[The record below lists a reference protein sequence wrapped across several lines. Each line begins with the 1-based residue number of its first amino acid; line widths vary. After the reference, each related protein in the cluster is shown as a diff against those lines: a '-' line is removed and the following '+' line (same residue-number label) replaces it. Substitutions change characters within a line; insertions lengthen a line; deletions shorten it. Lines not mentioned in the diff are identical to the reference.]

1 MFTAS
6 AIMNMKSHMFL
17 TYPLLC
23 FLFLSSFVYGQL
35 DYKYYDT
42 TCPNLTK
49 IVRNG
54 VWSAIS
60 NDTRMPASLLRL
72 HFHDCFVNGCDG
84 SILLDDTSTFT
95 GEKNAFPNRNSARG
109 YEVIDAIKAN
119 VEKACPSTVSCTDI
133 LTLAAREAIYLTRGP
148 FWSVCLGRRDSLTAS
163 QNAANDQL
171 PSPFE
176 PLVNITAKFV
186 SKGLDVK
193 DVVVLSGA
201 HTLGFAQCS
210 TFKRRLFDFDGSGNP
225 DPTLDSSLL
234 GSLRS
239 VCPNQ
244 KDSDSN
250 LAPLD
255 AVTINRFDN
264 VYFKNLMNNSGL
276 LESDQALMN
285 DNTTAALVSNFSKY
299 PYLFSKEFAASMV
312 KLINIG
318 VLTGQNG
325 EIRKN
330 CRVVN

>member
-1 MFTAS
+1 
-6 AIMNMKSHMFL
+6 MKSHMLL
-17 TYPLLC
+17 TSPLLGI
-23 FLFLSSFVYGQL
+23 LFLSSFVYGQL
-35 DYKYYDT
+35 DYKFYDN

-49 IVRNG
+49 IVRYG
-54 VWSAIS
+54 IWSAIS

-84 SILLDDTSTFT
+84 SVLLDDTSTFT

-109 YEVIDAIKAN
+109 YEVIDAIKAD

-148 FWSVCLGRRDSLTAS
+148 YWSVSLGRRDSLTAS
-163 QNAANDQL
+163 QSAANDQI

-176 PLVNITAKFV
+176 PLENITAKFV

-201 HTLGFAQCS
+201 HTIGFAQCS
-210 TFKRRLFDFDGSGNP
+210 TFKRRLFNFDGSGNP
-225 DPTLDSSLL
+225 DPTLDSSFL

-239 VCPNQ
+239 ICPNQ
-244 KDSDSN
+244 NDSDSN

-255 AVTINRFDN
+255 AVTTNKFDN
-264 VYFKNLMNNSGL
+264 VYFKNLMNSSGL
-276 LESDQALMN
+276 LQSDQALMN
-285 DNTTAALVSNFSKY
+285 DNRTAALVSNYSKY
-299 PYLFSKEFAASMV
+299 PYLFSKDFAASMV
-312 KLINIG
+312 KLTNIG

-330 CRVVN
+330 CRMVN

>member
-1 MFTAS
+1 MDPPQVETMDIS
-6 AIMNMKSHMFL
+6 GKS
-17 TYPLLC
+17 YPPVEDEQDKIVDQC
-23 FLFLSSFVYGQL
+23 SFVNGQL

-60 NDTRMPASLLRL
+60 NDTRMPALFCACTSMTV
-72 HFHDCFVNGCDG
+72 FVNGCDG
-84 SILLDDTSTFT
+84 SILLDDTSTFI

-119 VEKACPSTVSCTDI
+119 VEKACPSIISCTDI

-163 QNAANDQL
+163 QSAANDQL

-193 DVVVLSGA
+193 DVVVPIPLDLLNVSR
-201 HTLGFAQCS
+201 S
-210 TFKRRLFDFDGSGNP
+210 SERLFDFDGSGNP

-244 KDSDSN
+244 SESDSN

-285 DNTTAALVSNFSKY
+285 DNTTAALVSNYSRN
-299 PYLFSKEFAASMV
+299 PSLFSKEFAASMV